1 MFLRDGCSKRRPVS
15 NCLQFSMC
23 ASVCVQLSTLSAA
36 LQSFQ
41 VLNMRCCFGVR
52 LHMMPVQMCKNIT
65 TAIDWID
72 GNNKPPGLFT
82 YLSDPGK
89 CQLLFGPKGGA
100 GGDGDAK
107 HSNERAEPVEPA
119 PAPAEAEAQAQ
130 SQQQQ
135 QLLEHE
141 LDKDLDEQLEQEL
154 EPAQSPEGVMP
165 PTQTEKEVAEVPAPL
180 TSQAAAAAMGDVTA
194 AEAPLPSQQPAETP
208 EQSKPA
214 ETAIEGAGAE
224 KDVEISALLTSQP
237 AETAIDGAEK
247 AEKDL
252 TSQAGEKQAQTAENV
267 AKAPGALPLQPVDF
281 EKSETVGEIPA
292 PAMPIGASPSEP
304 PVPQQ
309 QQPLAKFAQPGMLP
323 PPAQLVVPPSKAL
336 GKSAPP
342 KDKAKV
348 FSPTPKSSE
357 GVQPKR
363 NVPKGGA
370 AAAKAAK
377 AKSPAS
383 KK

>member
-1 MFLRDGCSKRRPVS
+1 M
-15 NCLQFSMC
+15 
-23 ASVCVQLSTLSAA
+23 
-36 LQSFQ
+36 
-41 VLNMRCCFGVR
+41 
-52 LHMMPVQMCKNIT
+52 
-65 TAIDWID
+65 
-72 GNNKPPGLFT
+72 
-82 YLSDPGK
+82 
-89 CQLLFGPKGGA
+89 
-100 GGDGDAK
+100 
-107 HSNERAEPVEPA
+107 
-119 PAPAEAEAQAQ
+119 
-130 SQQQQ
+130 
-135 QLLEHE
+135 
-141 LDKDLDEQLEQEL
+141 
-154 EPAQSPEGVMP
+154 
-165 PTQTEKEVAEVPAPL
+165 
-180 TSQAAAAAMGDVTA
+180 
-194 AEAPLPSQQPAETP
+194 
-208 EQSKPA
+208 
-214 ETAIEGAGAE
+214 
-224 KDVEISALLTSQP
+224 TSQP

>member
-1 MFLRDGCSKRRPVS
+1 
-15 NCLQFSMC
+15 
-23 ASVCVQLSTLSAA
+23 
-36 LQSFQ
+36 
-41 VLNMRCCFGVR
+41 
-52 LHMMPVQMCKNIT
+52 
-65 TAIDWID
+65 
-72 GNNKPPGLFT
+72 
-82 YLSDPGK
+82 
-89 CQLLFGPKGGA
+89 
-100 GGDGDAK
+100 
-107 HSNERAEPVEPA
+107 
-119 PAPAEAEAQAQ
+119 
-130 SQQQQ
+130 
-135 QLLEHE
+135 
-141 LDKDLDEQLEQEL
+141 
-154 EPAQSPEGVMP
+154 MP

-180 TSQAAAAAMGDVTA
+180 TSQAAAAGMGDVTA
-194 AEAPLPSQQPAETP
+194 AEAEEAAKLPAPLQSQQPAETP
-208 EQSKPA
+208 EQSQPA

-224 KDVEISALLTSQP
+224 KDAEISALLTSQP

-252 TSQAGEKQAQTAENV
+252 TSQAGQKQAQTAENV

-323 PPAQLVVPPSKAL
+323 PPAQLVFPPFKAL

-342 KDKAKV
+342 KDKAKAKV